1 MKKRRQKR
9 EAPRIFRGDKRRYV
23 VGGVLAVLK
32 TYSLSKFEHEAA
44 CRHGLRAALCLD
56 GHGWHEADA
65 EARAVVA
72 EALLY
77 LGAVRPTWIEG
88 QREYTTPIENCQNCG
103 GPLDEADKGKHR
115 RFCSYTCA
123 ESSRTYRGELASY
136 IDTSAR
142 HAAHYLLKKE
152 RRPLADCAWCGK
164 GFRPITDQTR
174 FCSLTCAGM
183 GRVDR
188 VPEKTCKNC
197 GQRFRGRSAK
207 TLFCSI
213 PCRVEFDRN
222 SLPPKDCAHC
232 GRTFRPS
239 HHTGKYC
246 GDECY
251 KAVKAIKRR
260 EKREAEKENDSQFVC
275 DVV

>member
-1 MKKRRQKR
+1 MKQKRRKR
-9 EAPRIFRGDKRRYV
+9 EVPRIFRGDKRRYV

-32 TYSLSKFEHEAA
+32 TYSLSKFEHEAS
-44 CRHGLRAALCLD
+44 CRHGLRQVLCLD

-77 LGAVRPTWIEG
+77 LGAVRPSWIEG

-115 RFCSYTCA
+115 RFCSYSCA
-123 ESSRTYRGELASY
+123 DASRTYREELVSY
-136 IDTSAR
+136 VEASAR
-142 HAAHYLLKKE
+142 SGSHYLLRKE
-152 RRPLADCAWCGK
+152 SRPLRNCAWCGK
-164 GFRPITDQTR
+164 AFRPSRDDSRT
-174 FCSLTCAGM
+174 CSPACAGM
-183 GRVDR
+183 ARVDR

-207 TLFCSI
+207 SLFCSI
-213 PCRVEFDRN
+213 PCRVEWDRN
-222 SLPPKDCAHC
+222 NLPPRECTHC
-232 GRTFRPS
+232 SRIYRPS
-239 HHTGKYC
+239 HATSKYC
-246 GDECY
+246 SAECD